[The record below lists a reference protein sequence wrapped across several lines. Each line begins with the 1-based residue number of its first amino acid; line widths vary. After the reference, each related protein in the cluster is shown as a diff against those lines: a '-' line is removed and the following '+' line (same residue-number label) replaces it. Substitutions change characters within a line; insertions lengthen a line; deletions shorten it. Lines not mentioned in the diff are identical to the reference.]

1 MCTEGRDFVFTR
13 FATNH
18 RQIFDIDNPG
28 LPAALTDIAVPYGV
42 YSHKSFRT
50 SAAIPW
56 ELL

>member
-1 MCTEGRDFVFTR
+1 MFTR